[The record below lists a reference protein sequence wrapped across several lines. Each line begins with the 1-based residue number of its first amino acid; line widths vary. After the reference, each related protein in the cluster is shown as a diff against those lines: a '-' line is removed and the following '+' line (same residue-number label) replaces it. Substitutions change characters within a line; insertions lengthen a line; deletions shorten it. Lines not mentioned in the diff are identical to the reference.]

1 MPPLGG
7 IFDYDRKIAEIEDE
21 DRITHQADFW
31 NNSKQA
37 EIILKSIRTKKVWT
51 DAYDKVAKGVDDLEV
66 LYEFRLAG
74 DVSEE
79 EVEHEYKKAFTSTEE
94 LEFKKMLSKEED
106 QLSAMVEINPG
117 AGGTESQD
125 WADMLNRM
133 YIMWGEKNGY
143 AVTQVNY
150 QSGDV
155 AGIKSA
161 TLEIAGDFAYG
172 KLKSEIGVHRLVR
185 ISPFDSN
192 QRRHTSFASVFVY
205 PVVDD
210 TINIEINPAD
220 IEVQTSRSGGA
231 GGQNVNKVETKVQ
244 LTHKPTGIVITC
256 QVERSQ
262 HANREKAMQMLK
274 SRLYQ
279 LEIDKRNAARDKIEA
294 GKMKIDFGSQIRNY
308 VLHPYK
314 LVKDARTGVESHDAQ
329 RVLDGDLDDF
339 IKAFLL
345 GAQEPTPAA

>member
-1 MPPLGG
+1 M
-7 IFDYDRKIAEIEDE
+7 
-21 DRITHQADFW
+21 
-31 NNSKQA
+31 
-37 EIILKSIRTKKVWT
+37 
-51 DAYDKVAKGVDDLEV
+51 DDLHV
-66 LYEFRLAG
+66 LNEFHNAG

-79 EVEHEYKKAFTSTEE
+79 ELETEFRKTAKSVED

-106 QLSAMVEINPG
+106 QLSAMIEINPG

-125 WADMLNRM
+125 WADMLHRM

-143 AVTQVNY
+143 KVREVDY
-150 QSGDV
+150 QAGEV

-161 TLEIAGDFAYG
+161 TIEIEGPFAYG
-172 KLKSEIGVHRLVR
+172 KLKSETGVHRLVR

-192 QRRHTSFASVFVY
+192 ARRHTSFASVFVY
-205 PVVDD
+205 PEVDD

-220 IEVQTSRSGGA
+220 IEMQTSRSGGA

-244 LTHKPTGIVITC
+244 LTHKPTGIVIVC

-279 LEIDKRNAARDKIEA
+279 QEMEKRSAARDKVEA
-294 GKMKIDFGSQIRNY
+294 GKMKIEFGSQIRNY

-314 LVKDARTGVESHDAQ
+314 LVKDARTGVERTDAQ
-329 RVLDGDLDDF
+329 NVLDGDLDDF

-345 GAQEPTPAA
+345 GAQENQAGK

>member
-1 MPPLGG
+1 LPPLGG

-21 DRITHQADFW
+21 DRITRQADFW

-37 EIILKSIRTKKVWT
+37 EIILKNIRTKKVWT

-192 QRRHTSFASVFVY
+192 QRRHTSFASVFVC

>member
-1 MPPLGG
+1 MLKALRAKK
-7 IFDYDRKIAEIEDE
+7 IWTDSFDKVLKALEDLETLNEFYATGDVEDE
-21 DRITHQADFW
+21 EMDKEFAKT
-31 NNSKQA
+31 
-37 EIILKSIRTKKVWT
+37 LKLV
-51 DAYDKVAKGVDDLEV
+51 
-66 LYEFRLAG
+66 
-74 DVSEE
+74 
-79 EVEHEYKKAFTSTEE
+79 EE

-117 AGGTESQD
+117 AGGTESND
-125 WADMLNRM
+125 WADILNRM

-143 AVTQVNY
+143 KVKQVDY
-150 QSGDV
+150 QAGEV

-161 TLEIAGDFAYG
+161 TLEIEGPFAYG

-192 QRRHTSFASVFVY
+192 ARRHTSFASVFVY

-210 TINIEINPAD
+210 DIEIEVNPAD
-220 IEVQTSRSGGA
+220 IEIQTSRSGGA

-244 LTHKPTGIVITC
+244 LTHKPTGIVIVC

-262 HANREKAMQMLK
+262 HANREKAMQMLR

-279 LEIDKRNAARDKIEA
+279 LEIEKRNAARDKIEA

-314 LVKDARTGVESHDAQ
+314 LVKDARTGVERTDAQ
-329 RVLDGDLDDF
+329 NVLDGDLDDF

-345 GAQEPTPAA
+345 SAQETAAK

>member
-1 MPPLGG
+1 M
-7 IFDYDRKIAEIEDE
+7 
-21 DRITHQADFW
+21 
-31 NNSKQA
+31 
-37 EIILKSIRTKKVWT
+37 WT
-51 DAYDKVAKGVDDLEV
+51 DAYDKVNKQLDDLGV
-66 LYEFRLAG
+66 LQEFHQAG

-79 EVEHEYKKAFTSTEE
+79 ELNQEYKKAFNAVEE

-106 QLSAMVEINPG
+106 QLSAMIEINPG

-143 AVTQVNY
+143 KVRQVDY

-161 TLEIAGDFAYG
+161 TIEIDGPFAYG

-205 PVVDD
+205 PEVDD
-210 TINIEINPAD
+210 SIKIEVNPAD
-220 IEVQTSRSGGA
+220 VEIQTSRSGGA

-244 LTHKPTGIVITC
+244 LTHKPTGVVIVC

-279 LEIDKRNAARDKIEA
+279 MELEKRNAERDKIEA

-314 LVKDARTGVESHDAQ
+314 LVKDARTGVERHDAQ
-329 RVLDGDLDDF
+329 NVLDGDLDDF

-345 GAQEPTPAA
+345 GAQEEQAQKA

>member
-1 MPPLGG
+1 M
-7 IFDYDRKIAEIEDE
+7 DEDE
-21 DRITHQADFW
+21 
-31 NNSKQA
+31 
-37 EIILKSIRTKKVWT
+37 L
-51 DAYDKVAKGVDDLEV
+51 
-66 LYEFRLAG
+66 
-74 DVSEE
+74 DV
-79 EVEHEYKKAFTSTEE
+79 EYKKAFQSIEE
-94 LEFKKMLSKEED
+94 LEFKKMLSLEED

-143 AVTQVNY
+143 QVKQVDY
-150 QSGDV
+150 QAGDV

-161 TLEIAGDFAYG
+161 TLEIEGPFAYG
-172 KLKSEIGVHRLVR
+172 KLKSESGVHRLVR

-192 QRRHTSFASVFVY
+192 GRRHTSFASVFVY
-205 PVVDD
+205 PEVDD
-210 TINIEINPAD
+210 SINIEVNPAD
-220 IEVQTSRSGGA
+220 VELQTSRSGGA

-244 LTHKPTGIVITC
+244 LTHKPTGIVIVC

-274 SRLYQ
+274 SKLYQ
-279 LEIDKRNAARDKIEA
+279 MEMEKRNAARDKIEA

-314 LVKDARTGVESHDAQ
+314 LVKDARTGVERTDAQ
-329 RVLDGDLDDF
+329 NVLDGELDDF

-345 GAQEPTPAA
+345 GAQEAEASK

>member
-1 MPPLGG
+1 M
-7 IFDYDRKIAEIEDE
+7 
-21 DRITHQADFW
+21 
-31 NNSKQA
+31 
-37 EIILKSIRTKKVWT
+37 
-51 DAYDKVAKGVDDLEV
+51 DDLEV
-66 LYEFRLAG
+66 LNEFHEAG
-74 DVSEE
+74 DVGEE
-79 EVEHEYKKAFTSTEE
+79 ELDREFEKTAKAVEE

-106 QLSAMVEINPG
+106 QLSGVIEINPG

-133 YIMWGEKNGY
+133 YIMWGEKSGY
-143 AVTQVNY
+143 KVTQIDY

-161 TLEIAGDFAYG
+161 TLELEGPFAYG

-205 PVVDD
+205 PKVDD
-210 TINIEINPAD
+210 SIEIEINPAD
-220 IEVQTSRSGGA
+220 IEIQTSRSGGA

-244 LTHKPTGIVITC
+244 LTHKPTGIVIVC

-262 HANREKAMQMLK
+262 HANRERAMQMLK
-274 SRLYQ
+274 SKLYQ
-279 LEIDKRNAARDKIEA
+279 VEIEKRNVERDKVEA

-314 LVKDARTGVESHDAQ
+314 LVKDARTGVERHDAQ
-329 RVLDGDLDDF
+329 TVLDGDLDDF
-339 IKAFLL
+339 IKAYLL
-345 GAQEPTPAA
+345 GAQEQAQH

>member
-1 MPPLGG
+1 M
-7 IFDYDRKIAEIEDE
+7 
-21 DRITHQADFW
+21 
-31 NNSKQA
+31 
-37 EIILKSIRTKKVWT
+37 WT
-51 DAYDKVAKGVDDLEV
+51 DAYERVNKQLEDLEV
-66 LYEFRLAG
+66 LYEFHEAG
-74 DVSEE
+74 DVGEE
-79 EVEHEYKKAFTSTEE
+79 ELELEYKKSFQAIEE
-94 LEFKKMLSKEED
+94 LEFKKMLSQEED
-106 QLSAMVEINPG
+106 QLSAMIEINPG

-143 AVTQVNY
+143 QVKQVDY
-150 QSGDV
+150 LPGDV

-161 TLEIAGDFAYG
+161 TLEIEGPFAYG
-172 KLKSEIGVHRLVR
+172 KLKSETGVHRLVR

-192 QRRHTSFASVFVY
+192 GRRHTSFASVFVY
-205 PVVDD
+205 PEVDD
-210 TINIEINPAD
+210 SINIEINPAD
-220 IEVQTSRSGGA
+220 VELQTSRSGGA

-244 LTHKPTGIVITC
+244 LTHKPTGIVIVC

-274 SRLYQ
+274 SKLYQ
-279 LEIDKRNAARDKIEA
+279 MEMEKRNAARDKIEA

-314 LVKDARTGVESHDAQ
+314 LVKDARTGVERTDAQ
-329 RVLDGDLDDF
+329 NVLDGDLDDF

-345 GAQEPTPAA
+345 GAQEAQVSK

>member
-1 MPPLGG
+1 M
-7 IFDYDRKIAEIEDE
+7 
-21 DRITHQADFW
+21 
-31 NNSKQA
+31 
-37 EIILKSIRTKKVWT
+37 WT
-51 DAYDKVAKGVDDLEV
+51 DAYDTVTRKLDDLEV
-66 LYEFRLAG
+66 LFEFRQSG
-74 DVSEE
+74 DATEE
-79 EVEHEYKKAFTSTEE
+79 ELEAEFKKASKAVEE

-106 QLSAMVEINPG
+106 QLSAVIEINPG

-125 WADMLNRM
+125 WADMLHRM

-143 AVTQVNY
+143 KVREVDY
-150 QSGDV
+150 QAGDV

-161 TLEIAGDFAYG
+161 TIEIEGPFAYG
-172 KLKSEIGVHRLVR
+172 KLKSETGVHRLVR

-192 QRRHTSFASVFVY
+192 ARRHTSFASVFVY
-205 PVVDD
+205 PEVDD

-220 IEVQTSRSGGA
+220 IEMQTSRSGGA

-244 LTHKPTGIVITC
+244 LTHKPTGIVIVC

-274 SRLYQ
+274 SKLYQ
-279 LEIDKRNAARDKIEA
+279 QEMEKRSAARDKIEA

-314 LVKDARTGVESHDAQ
+314 LVKDARTGVERTDAQ
-329 RVLDGDLDDF
+329 NVLDGDLDDF
-339 IKAFLL
+339 IKAYLL
-345 GAQEPTPAA
+345 GAQEAEVKP

>member
-1 MPPLGG
+1 
-7 IFDYDRKIAEIEDE
+7 
-21 DRITHQADFW
+21 
-31 NNSKQA
+31 
-37 EIILKSIRTKKVWT
+37 VWT
-51 DAYDKVAKGVDDLEV
+51 DAYERVSKMLEDLEV
-66 LYEFRLAG
+66 LNEFHEAG
-74 DVSEE
+74 DVGEE
-79 EVEHEYKKAFTSTEE
+79 ELDVEYERTAKAIEE

-133 YIMWGEKNGY
+133 YIMWGEKSGY
-143 AVTQVNY
+143 KVSQVDY
-150 QSGDV
+150 QTGDV

-161 TLEIAGDFAYG
+161 TIEVDGPFAYG
-172 KLKSEIGVHRLVR
+172 KLKAEIGVHRLVR

-192 QRRHTSFASVFVY
+192 GRRHTSFASVFVY
-205 PVVDD
+205 PVVDE

-220 IEVQTSRSGGA
+220 IEIQTSRSGGA

-244 LTHKPTGIVITC
+244 LTHKPTGIVIVC

-274 SRLYQ
+274 SKLYQ
-279 LEIDKRNAARDKIEA
+279 VEMEKRNAARDKIEA

-314 LVKDARTGVESHDAQ
+314 LVKDARTGVERSDAQ
-329 RVLDGDLDDF
+329 NVLDGDLDEY

-345 GAQEPTPAA
+345 GAQEQPQQA